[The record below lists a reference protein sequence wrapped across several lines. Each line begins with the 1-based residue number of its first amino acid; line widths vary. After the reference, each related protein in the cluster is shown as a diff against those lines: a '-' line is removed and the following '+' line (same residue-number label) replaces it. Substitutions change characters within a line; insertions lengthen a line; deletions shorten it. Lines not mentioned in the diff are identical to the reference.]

1 MTTGFAPHAPAFASM
16 EQADEQFSFAPQ
28 IDLQDHKTVGVSFRI
43 GDGPLTTIST
53 PWEI

>member
-1 MTTGFAPHAPAFASM
+1 MKLRAAACASVRFNGT
-16 EQADEQFSFAPQ
+16 ADEQFSFAPQ
-28 IDLQDHKTVGVSFRI
+28 IDLQDHKTVRVSFRM